1 MRIVVLSSILFLIGT
16 SAFAQSSEKLKKDQA
31 NLERKIAD
39 TKRLLDRS
47 RENTQSSLNEL
58 KIIENQI
65 AYREQLVKNFDNQI
79 RSAELKVQQK
89 EKQITELYDRVD
101 HLKDQYKRLL
111 LYAYKHRNK
120 YGQMMYVFS
129 ADSYYEAIK
138 RNKYL
143 QRIRDLQKK
152 QLVLIKQHQELIKQ
166 EIADIELEKENK
178 KVVLAEKKEERQAIE
193 QDKIKQQEI
202 YQKFKE
208 EENRLLAQLKKDEKD
223 KAILKERINAAI
235 RREIAEAEAAR
246 KKREEEA
253 RRKAAAVAGASTA
266 STTAAVKEVVFA
278 ETKETELLSRNF
290 EGNRG
295 RLPWPVEKGT
305 ITENFGKNAHPTLKN
320 VYTENRGIDITAP
333 KNAQVRAVFEG
344 EVTSVLNIPGAGKV
358 IIIKHGNYRT
368 VYTNLQDTYVKTG
381 DKVGTKTVIG
391 SLLVKDKEAT
401 SLAHF
406 EIHQVAGSA
415 VTCLNPSL
423 WIAR

>member
-266 STTAAVKEVVFA
+266 STTAAAKEVVFA

-305 ITENFGKNAHPTLKN
+305 ITEN
-320 VYTENRGIDITAP
+320 
-333 KNAQVRAVFEG
+333 
-344 EVTSVLNIPGAGKV
+344 
-358 IIIKHGNYRT
+358 
-368 VYTNLQDTYVKTG
+368 
-381 DKVGTKTVIG
+381 
-391 SLLVKDKEAT
+391 
-401 SLAHF
+401 
-406 EIHQVAGSA
+406 
-415 VTCLNPSL
+415 
-423 WIAR
+423 